1 MAAAG
6 ILVGPASPLG
16 ANTGP
21 TPTTFAV
28 NGGLLTVATPDS
40 ASLGAVTVAAPTI
53 SSALGVVTVNDLH
66 AVLNGSWTASVVST
80 AFTTGAGTTNEVIAA
95 SSVNYI
101 PGSAVITSGTA
112 VFSQGPGGALNAA
125 ETAFSASNAIGA
137 NSASWNPQRHREPAI
152 IGRGRYIHGHDYPL
166 RRLKAFRHRRPATLR
181 PNAAV
186 PHPSLPP
193 ASRRRAVNVAAGTMC
208 HMGNVPHGQ
217 CATRA
222 MCHMGTFSRPN
233 ADGAGPGLGPAGV
246 PDSSWPGRFGFRP
259 GRGRSRSGR
268 QHRDGSVTEHARI
281 LVVDD
286 DATVAD
292 VVGRYLARD
301 GHGVECVRDGYTAL
315 RRAADELPD
324 LVVRTSCC
332 PASVGWKSAGG
343 CGSNGP
349 SPLSC

>member
-1 MAAAG
+1 VAAAG

-112 VFSQGPGGALNAA
+112 VFSQGPGGALDAA

-137 NSASWNPQRHREPAI
+137 NSARWNPNV
-152 IGRGRYIHGHDYPL
+152 
-166 RRLKAFRHRRPATLR
+166 T
-181 PNAAV
+181 V
-186 PHPSLPP
+186 SLP
-193 ASRRRAVNVAAGTMC
+193 SSVVAGTY
-208 HMGNVPHGQ
+208 P
-217 CATRA
+217 
-222 MCHMGTFSRPN
+222 GTIT
-233 ADGAGPGLGPAGV
+233 
-246 PDSSWPGRFGFRP
+246 
-259 GRGRSRSGR
+259 
-268 QHRDGSVTEHARI
+268 HSVA
-281 LVVDD
+281 
-286 DATVAD
+286 
-292 VVGRYLARD
+292 
-301 GHGVECVRDGYTAL
+301 
-315 RRAADELPD
+315 
-324 LVVRTSCC
+324 
-332 PASVGWKSAGG
+332 
-343 CGSNGP
+343 
-349 SPLSC
+349 